1 MPVFLLFFIKRIII
15 IFKIFKEKEWP
26 YGNI

>member
-1 MPVFLLFFIKRIII
+1 LLFFTKRIII